1 MTRALPGEGLE
12 IRANSPSFAGQ
23 LAIEV
28 PMANSDTAD
37 YRAILLSA
45 VENIVTRF
53 KERVDA
59 AQQASPP
66 NKEWVRKALR
76 REGAERCLVRMN
88 RFSTD
93 VIVRHGDALADLLCQ
108 FPDDVVFVVPYEF
121 ALGYQAPDHPDRL
134 SNIEALM
141 QEKEWVD
148 EWGIGWKHAADG
160 VGANP
165 VNHPIKDWSQLDD
178 YLRNQ
183 MPDPHEPGRL
193 AAALSTLAKLGSGK
207 YCVGVLNLTLF
218 ERLFALRGMDHVLE
232 DFYTNEKEIGRLCE
246 ALTGYAIGL
255 ISEWGKTDVSAIF
268 LSDDWGS
275 QNALMI
281 SPAMWRRH
289 FKEYYR
295 SIFAAVHR
303 WGKDV
308 LFHSCGNITSI
319 IPDLIEVG
327 VDVLDP
333 LQPGPMN
340 LAEIAS
346 QFGGKV
352 SFSGGIDDQ
361 RLEDYSPQ
369 EVKDIVRRTIDTLGR
384 PFGNAYI
391 IAAANSILPSVPLE
405 NLEAMCQA
413 CHEQ

>member
-1 MTRALPGEGLE
+1 MGNQVFK
-12 IRANSPSFAGQ
+12 ANSGS
-23 LAIEV
+23 
-28 PMANSDTAD
+28 AD
-37 YRAILLSA
+37 YRALPLGTM
-45 VENIVTRF
+45 EEIVARF

-59 AQQASPP
+59 GQLASPP
-66 NKEWVRKALR
+66 NKERVRKALR
-76 REGAERCLVRMN
+76 REGADRCLARMN
-88 RFSTD
+88 RFTTD
-93 VIVRHGDALADLLCQ
+93 VIVRYDDALADLLCQ
-108 FPDDVVFVVPYEF
+108 FPDDVVFIPPYEF
-121 ALGYQAPDHPDRL
+121 ALGYQPPDRPDRL
-134 SNIEALM
+134 SSVEALM

-148 EWGIGWKHAADG
+148 EWGTGWKHAADG

-165 VNHPIKDWSQLDD
+165 FKHPIKDWSQLDD

-183 MPDPHEPGRL
+183 MPDPHEPRRL
-193 AAALSTLAKLGSGK
+193 AGAIPALAKHGASK
-207 YCVGVLNLTLF
+207 YCVGVVNLTLF
-218 ERLFALRGMDHVLE
+218 ERLFSLRAMDHLLE
-232 DFYTNEKEIGRLCE
+232 DFYTHEKEIGRLCD
-246 ALTGYAIGL
+246 ALTQYAIGL
-255 ISEWGKTDVSAIF
+255 IQEWGKTDISAIF
-268 LSDDWGS
+268 LSDDWGT

-281 SPAMWRRH
+281 SPAMWRRQ

-295 SIFAAVHR
+295 SIFAEVHR

-308 LFHSCGNITSI
+308 LFHSCGNIASI

-340 LAEIAS
+340 LTEVAS

-369 EVKDIVRRTIDTLGR
+369 EVKEMVRRTIDTLGR
-384 PFGNAYI
+384 PFGNSYI
-391 IAAANSILPSVPLE
+391 VAAANSILPSVPLE
-405 NLEAMCQA
+405 NLQAMIQA

>member
-1 MTRALPGEGLE
+1 
-12 IRANSPSFAGQ
+12 
-23 LAIEV
+23 
-28 PMANSDTAD
+28 MANSELAD
-37 YRAILLSA
+37 YRALPLSA
-45 VENIVTRF
+45 VENIANRF

-59 AQQASPP
+59 AQFASPP
-66 NKEWVRKALR
+66 NKERVRKALR
-76 REGAERCLVRMN
+76 REGADRCLARMN
-88 RFSTD
+88 RLSTD
-93 VIVRHGDALADLLCQ
+93 VIVRHADALADLFCQ
-108 FPDDVVFVVPYEF
+108 YPDDVVFVVPYEF
-121 ALGYQAPDHPDRL
+121 ALGYQPSDHPDRL
-134 SNIEALM
+134 SNVEALM

-148 EWGIGWKHAADG
+148 EWGIGWKHAAEG

-165 VNHPIKDWSQLDD
+165 VKHPIKDWSHLDD

-193 AAALSTLAKLGSGK
+193 AAALPTLAKFGSSK
-207 YCVGVLNLTLF
+207 YCVGTLNLTLF
-218 ERLFALRGMDHVLE
+218 ERLFALRGMEYVLE
-232 DFYTNEKEIGRLCE
+232 DLYTHEKEIGRLCA
-246 ALTGYAIGL
+246 ALTEYAIGL

-295 SIFAAVHR
+295 SIFAEVHR

-308 LFHSCGNITSI
+308 LFHSCGNIASI
-319 IPDLIEVG
+319 IPDLLEVG

-333 LQPGPMN
+333 LQPGPLN
-340 LAEIAS
+340 LTEVAGK
-346 QFGGKV
+346 FGGKV

-361 RLEDYSPQ
+361 RLEDYTPQ
-369 EVKDIVRRTIDTLGR
+369 EVKDMVRRTIDTLGR

-391 IAAANSILPSVPLE
+391 ISAANSILPSVPFE
-405 NLEAMCQA
+405 NLQAMFQA